1 MPGIKDWL
9 RKAAG
14 DLKLATKA
22 VGDDETLDPAV
33 YLTHQCVEKAL
44 KAFFVLFGKTI
55 PRTHDLEVLL
65 YDCAKID
72 QEFLLL
78 QNECGFLSPYNIVV
92 FTKDEF
98 DKYVHDATSDTYEI
112 KTKGKVLYA
121 RGVGT
126 SDGLSS
132 AVESDNPVVPA

>member
-1 MPGIKDWL
+1 MIPQSTIDEAIARLVKAYNPLQMYLYGDYAWGPPNEDSSYDILIIVESSGERIIKRGYAGFEALLGL
-9 RKAAG
+9 R
-14 DLKLATKA
+14 
-22 VGDDETLDPAV
+22 
-33 YLTHQCVEKAL
+33 
-44 KAFFVLFGKTI
+44 I
-55 PRTHDLEVLL
+55 PH
-65 YDCAKID
+65 
-72 QEFLLL
+72 
-78 QNECGFLSPYNIVV
+78 NIVV

-132 AVESDNPVVPA
+132 AVESDDPVVPA